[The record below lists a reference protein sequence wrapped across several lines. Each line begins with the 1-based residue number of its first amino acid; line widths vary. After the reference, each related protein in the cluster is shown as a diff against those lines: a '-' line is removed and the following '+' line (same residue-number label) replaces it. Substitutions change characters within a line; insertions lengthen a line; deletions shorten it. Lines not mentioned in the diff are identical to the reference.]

1 MGRRGA
7 EGGRQRA
14 AGVGVFRRGGVVGA
28 AAEELGAGLGAEL
41 GGGGDGC

>member
-14 AGVGVFRRGGVVGA
+14 AGVGVFGRGGVVGP
-28 AAEELGAGLGAEL
+28 AAEELGARLGAEL